1 MIIDEVKQL
10 PPCKRES
17 SQEATP
23 AVEDLVVE
31 AEADSVV
38 VVAVE
43 AAAGLVVA
51 EAEVEAAEA
60 FLAGEAVAIGLTGG
74 IRSVAEL
81 ANI

>member
-1 MIIDEVKQL
+1 MEV
-10 PPCKRES
+10 
-17 SQEATP
+17 
-23 AVEDLVVE
+23 
-31 AEADSVV
+31 EADSVVV

-51 EAEVEAAEA
+51 EAEVEVAEA

>member
-1 MIIDEVKQL
+1 
-10 PPCKRES
+10 
-17 SQEATP
+17 
-23 AVEDLVVE
+23 VEDLVVE
-31 AEADSVV
+31 VEADS

>member
-1 MIIDEVKQL
+1 MEV
-10 PPCKRES
+10 
-17 SQEATP
+17 
-23 AVEDLVVE
+23 
-31 AEADSVV
+31 EADS

-51 EAEVEAAEA
+51 EAEVEVAEA